1 MRQYLTSKVQ
11 KLAMEPSYYTIIIDE
26 TRTEELAMIT
36 GLDPSDITHLRSQA
50 QTLRAELDSIEE
62 SEFVFA
68 EMHSVI
74 DVFREKQGGQAK
86 R

>member
-11 KLAMEPSYYTIIIDE
+11 KLAMEPSYYSIIIDE
-26 TRTEELAMIT
+26 TRGQELAVIT
-36 GLDPSDITHLRSQA
+36 GLEPSDITHLRSQV
-50 QTLRAELDSIEE
+50 QTLRAELDSINEK
-62 SEFVFA
+62 EFVFA